1 MSLGAS
7 LLSVVLEKADT
18 DTCILILKHSLRSE
32 EESPCVISYKSG
44 SLLGAGVSLSHITGT
59 ISLYYYYFSTGTV
72 TYRNLSEQTS

>member
-44 SLLGAGVSLSHITGT
+44 SLLGAGVSLSRITGT
-59 ISLYYYYFSTGTV
+59 ISLYFSTGTV